1 MSSFSTLRAAAAF
14 EALKGLVVLVAG
26 TGLLSF
32 MHKDLYAFAV
42 AFVAHAH
49 LNPASRY
56 PQIFLDAALRI
67 SDGKLLLLAAGA
79 ALYGVVRLVEAY
91 GLFHARPWAAW
102 FAAVSGALY
111 VPFELYECVR
121 KPTWLAF
128 ALLVLNLAVVGIMVR
143 ALMRRSRSDMP

>member
-14 EALKGLVVLVAG
+14 EALKGLAVLVAG

-32 MHKDLYAFAV
+32 VHKDLYAAAV
-42 AFVAHAH
+42 ALVAHAH

-67 SDGKLLLLAAGA
+67 NDGKLLLLAAGA
-79 ALYGVVRLVEAY
+79 ALYSVVRLVEAY
-91 GLFHARPWAAW
+91 GLFHARPWAEW
-102 FAAVSGALY
+102 FAAVSGAVY
-111 VPFELYECVR
+111 VPFEVYECVR

-128 ALLVLNLAVVGIMVR
+128 AFLVLNLAVVGIMVL
-143 ALMRRSRSDMP
+143 ALVRRHRSDTP